1 MRSARPCDDV
11 QETTRADGVNERGST
26 DRKLYDGTHGV
37 DGEDQGS
44 DEMLVKP
51 GSDDVTIEI

>member
-1 MRSARPCDDV
+1 M
-11 QETTRADGVNERGST
+11 QETTRADGVNKRGST
-26 DRKLYDGTHGV
+26 DRKLHYGTHGV

-44 DEMLVKP
+44 GEMLAKP